1 VWRVIYVAPEP
12 TDQGSNGFDLEPILF
27 TPTILSAARSIYQ
40 AYVETHGDQQRP
52 YGVAIDRYTFRG
64 QLIFSEQP
72 VLLPHECFVPLERL
86 GLPDEESSATDLDLD
101 LDL

>member
-1 VWRVIYVAPEP
+1 VIYVAPEP
-12 TDQGSNGFDLEPILF
+12 TDQGSQGFDLEPILF

-64 QLIFSEQP
+64 QLIFAEQP

-86 GLPDEESSATDLDLD
+86 GLPDEAPSDVESELDL
-101 LDL
+101 